1 MQNIYQD
8 FPFFFITSFL
18 SDIIIKII
26 SFQIITIVMV
36 VLNTGVF
43 YFLYNF
49 EFLERGEDLGEN
61 YSTFNFFKL
70 ILFIIYFNLILG
82 IVALLPMNIFSAGYY
97 YYEQNLMKKIIK
109 SKGEINPSYINDD
122 IDSLINNDDNEDI
135 IINDKNNEI
144 KEKKIKVNNISITQ
158 FSSENDN
165 NGTKKENV
173 SNKFIRDSSSF
184 FIEIN
189 NFPKEKIKEPNNKGK
204 VMGRYNGYYISYIIA
219 FLIAI
224 IVRIFQ
230 TRKI

>member
-1 MQNIYQD
+1 
-8 FPFFFITSFL
+8 
-18 SDIIIKII
+18 
-26 SFQIITIVMV
+26 
-36 VLNTGVF
+36 
-43 YFLYNF
+43 
-49 EFLERGEDLGEN
+49 
-61 YSTFNFFKL
+61 
-70 ILFIIYFNLILG
+70 
-82 IVALLPMNIFSAGYY
+82 MNIFSAGYY

-224 IVRIFQ
+224 IVRIFSNQ
-230 TRKI
+230 EDIITEHKYLYFNLIKFHFAPILISLFFYMIFSCAFTKNEDNKSEICMMEFCGYLIFKKTKAKKKIYVVVDVE